1 MEVSK
6 ETLIALYRSM
16 VRIRTFEDRVAEIY
30 WEGKTPA
37 FDIGAG
43 TIPGEMHLFQG
54 QEAVAVGV
62 CAHLRQNDFVASTH
76 RGHGHLIAKGVDL
89 KPMLAEIMGRKTGL
103 GQGKGGHMHLFSA
116 DLHYGCGGII
126 GGGLPHATGAALA
139 FKKQGRDNVAVAF
152 LGEGAANIGAF
163 HESLNL
169 AALWKLPAVFVV
181 EDNLY
186 AVSVPKT
193 ISTSVKS
200 NAERGAAYGIP
211 GVLVDGMDVM
221 AVYEASG
228 EAVARARRGEGPSII
243 EALCYRYRGHFEGDA
258 EPYRTPEEVAEWR
271 KKDPIPKFHQ
281 QLLAQGVLAEA
292 QANEIDAEIA
302 AEVKAAE
309 DFART
314 SPFPAPEE
322 ALEHV
327 FA

>member
-1 MEVSK
+1 MEVPR

-16 VRIRTFEDRVAEIY
+16 VKIRKFEDRVAEIY

-43 TIPGEMHLFQG
+43 TIPGEMHLYQG

-62 CAHLRQNDFVASTH
+62 CAHLRKDDAVASTH

-103 GQGKGGHMHLFSA
+103 CQGKGGHMHLFSPE
-116 DLHYGCGGII
+116 LHYGCGGII

-169 AALWKLPAVFVV
+169 AALWKLPVVFVV

-186 AVSVPKT
+186 AVSVPKSK
-193 ISTSVKS
+193 STSVKS

-221 AVYEASG
+221 AVHEAAG
-228 EAVARARRGEGPSII
+228 EAIARARRGEGPSII

-258 EPYRTPEEVAEWR
+258 EPYRTPEEVEEWK
-271 KKDPIPKFHQ
+271 KKDPIPKFRK
-281 QLLAQGVLAEA
+281 QLIEQGVLSEA
-292 QANEIDAEIA
+292 QVAKIEEEVA
-302 AEVKAAE
+302 AEVKEAE
-309 DFART
+309 EFARN
-314 SPFPAPEE
+314 SPFPEPQE

>member
-1 MEVSK
+1 MEVSQEK
-6 ETLIALYRSM
+6 LIALYRSM

-30 WEGKTPA
+30 WEDKTPA

-43 TIPGEMHLFQG
+43 AIPGEMHLFQG

-62 CAHLRQNDFVASTH
+62 CAHLRPNDSVASTH

-116 DLHYGCGGII
+116 DLHFGCGGII

-139 FKKQGRDNVAVAF
+139 FQKQNRDNEGVAY
-152 LGEGAANIGAF
+152 LGEGAANSGAR

-169 AALWKLPAVFVV
+169 AALWKLPAVFIV

-186 AVSVPKT
+186 AISVPKT

-228 EAVARARRGEGPSII
+228 EAAARARRGEGPSII

-271 KKDPIPKFHQ
+271 KKDPIPKFRR
-281 QLLAQGVLAEA
+281 QLMDQGVLTEA
-292 QANEIDAEIA
+292 QANQIDAEIA

-322 ALEHV
+322 ALAHV

>member
-1 MEVSK
+1 MEVTK
-6 ETLIALYRSM
+6 EGLVALYRSM
-16 VRIRTFEDRVAEIY
+16 VRIRKFEDRVAEIY
-30 WEGKTPA
+30 WEDKLPA

-43 TIPGEMHLFQG
+43 TIPGEMHLYQG

-62 CAHLRQNDFVASTH
+62 CAHLRPDDAVASTH

-89 KPMLAEIMGRKTGL
+89 KLMLAEIMGRKTGL
-103 GQGKGGHMHLFSA
+103 CQGKGGHMHLFSPE
-116 DLHYGCGGII
+116 LHYGCGGII
-126 GGGLPHATGAALA
+126 GAGIPHATGAALA

-163 HESLNL
+163 HEAINL
-169 AALWKLPAVFVV
+169 GALWKLPVVYVV

-193 ISTSVKS
+193 ASTSVKS

-221 AVYEASG
+221 AVYEAAG
-228 EAVARARRGEGPSII
+228 EAIARARRGEGPSLI

-258 EPYRTPEEVAEWR
+258 EPYRTPEEVAEWK
-271 KKDPIPKFHQ
+271 KKDPIPRFRK
-281 QLLAQGVLAEA
+281 QLVEQGILSEAEA
-292 QANEIDAEIA
+292 DKIDEEVA

-309 DFART
+309 EFARS
-314 SPFPAPEE
+314 SPFPEPHE
-322 ALEHV
+322 ALEHL

>member
-1 MEVSK
+1 MEVPK
-6 ETLIALYRSM
+6 ETLVALYRSM
-16 VRIRTFEDRVAEIY
+16 LRIRRFEDRVAEIY

-43 TIPGEMHLFQG
+43 TIPGEMHLYQG

-62 CAHLRQNDFVASTH
+62 CAHLRPDDAVASTH

-103 GQGKGGHMHLFSA
+103 CQGKGGHMHLFSPK
-116 DLHYGCGGII
+116 LHYGCGGII
-126 GGGLPHATGAALA
+126 GAGIPHATGAALA

-163 HESLNL
+163 HEAINL
-169 AALWKLPAVFVV
+169 GALWKLPVVYVV

-186 AVSVPKT
+186 AVSVPKSK
-193 ISTSVKS
+193 STAVKS

-221 AVYEASG
+221 AVYEAAG
-228 EAVARARRGEGPSII
+228 EAIARARRGEGPSII

-258 EPYRTPEEVAEWR
+258 EPYRTPEEVEEWK
-271 KKDPIPKFHQ
+271 KKDPIPKFRK
-281 QLLAQGVLAEA
+281 QLIEQGVLSEAEA
-292 QANEIDAEIA
+292 AKIEEEVAT
-302 AEVKAAE
+302 EVKEAE
-309 DFART
+309 EFARN
-314 SPFPAPEE
+314 SPFPEPQE